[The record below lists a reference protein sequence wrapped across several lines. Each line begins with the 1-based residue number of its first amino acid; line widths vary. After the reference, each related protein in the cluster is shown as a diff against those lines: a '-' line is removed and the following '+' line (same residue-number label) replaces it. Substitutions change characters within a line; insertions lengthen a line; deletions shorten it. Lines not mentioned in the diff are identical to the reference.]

1 MRHFNTATSTEYLL
15 WTPLRPEVIN
25 HKTIYVLPY
34 TFFILWLGTKKK
46 YIRKITQNEKK
57 AMSNEFVDACYF
69 LAQIRRSGE
78 DSWATQEWKG
88 KLAFEEVVHSTCVT
102 IEIKY

>member
-46 YIRKITQNEKK
+46 IHKKNNTQNEKK
-57 AMSNEFVDACYF
+57 AASNEFVDACYF

-78 DSWATQEWKG
+78 DS
-88 KLAFEEVVHSTCVT
+88 
-102 IEIKY
+102 